1 MTEDIISSAN
11 TYFDTAFFMNRSFD
25 AHLDYALEY
34 VNGIRCHNGKEV
46 ESAIQKA
53 EKDLNNYQLKHQKAQ
68 ADEIKYRDCLVSI
81 YEDALRL
88 NLVPAD
94 NLFIRENANELQHYI
109 QRTIDEYDKLI
120 KNDEDTNK
128 LERLKKQR
136 DGLKSKLS
144 VYSSLLSEMGK
155 QKDMGVK
162 IQDSLRPISYIRKHI
177 DEVII
182 CSETTELLDLLE
194 NNL

>member
-1 MTEDIISSAN
+1 M
-11 TYFDTAFFMNRSFD
+11 
-25 AHLDYALEY
+25 
-34 VNGIRCHNGKEV
+34 
-46 ESAIQKA
+46 
-53 EKDLNNYQLKHQKAQ
+53 
-68 ADEIKYRDCLVSI
+68 EIKYRDCLVSI

-194 NNL
+194 KQLIKNKEVKNRNA